1 MVWFWTLFL
10 ENGRVL
16 LDIRLDIG
24 LEIEQLD
31 LDPSILWLGFDSA
44 WVTELWYS
52 PRQWTSCQDPDLPK
66 ICIFMIELL
75 AFIHPNNFSFFSVI
89 LNVSTLSAANKFTQP
104 FSPQR
109 ITIANYHLK
118 WSKSKTATTKIP
130 SFDIR
135 AKVWAATTA
144 TPWPGKNFNWFL
156 HALADNLYC
165 IVFV

>member
-1 MVWFWTLFL
+1 MISSLTWV
-10 ENGRVL
+10 NL
-16 LDIRLDIG
+16 LVFHLNIIYTTTQPR
-24 LEIEQLD
+24 
-31 LDPSILWLGFDSA
+31 SINFMTRLWLGLGYRALEFTS
-44 WVTELWYS
+44 TMNLELGPWFAKSLYIYD
-52 PRQWTSCQDPDLPK
+52 RIAC
-66 ICIFMIELL
+66 
-75 AFIHPNNFSFFSVI
+75 IHPSKYFFFFSVI

-118 WSKSKTATTKIP
+118 WSKSKIATTKIP